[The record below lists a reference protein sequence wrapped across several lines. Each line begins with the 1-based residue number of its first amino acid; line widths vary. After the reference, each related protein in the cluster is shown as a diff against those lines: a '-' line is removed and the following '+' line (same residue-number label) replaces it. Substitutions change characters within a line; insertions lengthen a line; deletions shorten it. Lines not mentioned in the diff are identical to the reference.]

1 MLTLLNWFIIINSN
15 VLSIVKVLISLCY
28 IFSSLILLI
37 SVICD
42 YVFSLLYL
50 MSQIIIKPVK
60 INIIS
65 QAHCGALTQGADN
78 YSENSLN
85 QQKLFTNELSC
96 LGGVLQ
102 DEIS

>member
-28 IFSSLILLI
+28 ILSSLILLI

-50 MSQIIIKPVK
+50 MSQIIMKPVK